1 MFRRNRFD
9 PICLQVVNTV
19 NFSNHSGGSLFFY
32 RVYRSAF
39 VAHDTIGYAR
49 FGGSRTSASEL
60 TQIFGMMEQNELL
73 SPERLLTGYIPGAE
87 ATAAV
92 TALAVKLRERD
103 PNLIYL
109 LDRAY
114 IAQNHECITEAH
126 DSRPR
131 GFRETVCLTRR
142 YTHIPCRPSPCD
154 DHHTEL
160 VRSRVSTL
168 HYSV

>member
-1 MFRRNRFD
+1 
-9 PICLQVVNTV
+9 
-19 NFSNHSGGSLFFY
+19 
-32 RVYRSAF
+32 
-39 VAHDTIGYAR
+39 
-49 FGGSRTSASEL
+49 
-60 TQIFGMMEQNELL
+60 MEQNELL

-92 TALAVKLRERD
+92 TALAAKLRERD

-114 IAQNHECITEAH
+114 VGQIHECITKSH

-131 GFRETVCLTRR
+131 GFRETVRLTRS

-154 DHHTEL
+154 DHHT
-160 VRSRVSTL
+160 
-168 HYSV
+168 